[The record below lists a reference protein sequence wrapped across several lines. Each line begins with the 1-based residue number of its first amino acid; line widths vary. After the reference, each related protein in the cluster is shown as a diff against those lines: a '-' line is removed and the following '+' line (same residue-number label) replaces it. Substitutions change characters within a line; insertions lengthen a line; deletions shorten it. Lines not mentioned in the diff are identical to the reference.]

1 MRLSL
6 FTPEDEL
13 LSYFRLEDKGRSY
26 HKRYN
31 IVPGQSVMV
40 LVEREGAYRLAELT
54 WGLIPADAHHP
65 AVGAGLFQ
73 VRQESLLE
81 LETMRQRLEKRRC
94 AVLSN
99 GFFLWQKSNLG
110 SQPWYVYLRDGPP
123 FALAALWEMWG
134 PRGEEPIY
142 SCTIVTSEPNELV
155 APIHHRM
162 PVILSDESLSR
173 WLDQRNTNP
182 EQLLD
187 LCVAYPANGMELHKV
202 SPLVDNEEND
212 TIEVTDPIL

>member
-13 LSYFRLEDKGRSY
+13 LRHFHLEDTGRSY
-26 HKRYN
+26 RKRYN
-31 IVPGQSVMV
+31 IVPGQPVMV
-40 LVEREGAYRLAELT
+40 LVEREGAYRLTELT

-81 LETMRQRLEKRRC
+81 LEAMRQRLEKRRC
-94 AVLSN
+94 AVLCN
-99 GFFLWQKSNLG
+99 GFFLWQKSNQG
-110 SQPWYVYLRDGPP
+110 TQPWYVYLRNSTP

-142 SCTIVTSEPNELV
+142 SCTLVTSEPNELV
-155 APIHHRM
+155 APVHHRM
-162 PVILSDESLSR
+162 PVILSEESMSP
-173 WLDQRNTNP
+173 WLDQRNTDL
-182 EQLLD
+182 EQLLG
-187 LCVAYPANGMELHKV
+187 LCVPYPAADMEVHKV

>member
-6 FTPEDEL
+6 FTPEEEL
-13 LSYFRLEDKGRSY
+13 LRHFQLEDTGRSY
-26 HKRYN
+26 RKRYN
-31 IVPGQSVMV
+31 IVPGQPVMV
-40 LVEREGAYRLAELT
+40 LVEREGVYRLAELT

-73 VRQESLLE
+73 VREGSLLE
-81 LETMRQRLEKRRC
+81 LDAMRQRLEKRRC
-94 AVLSN
+94 AVLCN
-99 GFFLWQKSNLG
+99 GFFLWQKSNQG
-110 SQPWYVYLRDGPP
+110 SQPWYVYLRDSPP

-142 SCTIVTSEPNELV
+142 SCAIVTSEPNELV
-155 APIHHRM
+155 APVHHRM
-162 PVILSDESLSR
+162 PVILSEEAMSP
-173 WLDQRNTNP
+173 WLDQRNTDL

-187 LCVAYPANGMELHKV
+187 LCVPYPAASMEVHKV

>member
-13 LSYFRLEDKGRSY
+13 LRYFQLEDSGKSY
-26 HKRYN
+26 RKRYN
-31 IVPGQSVMV
+31 IVPGQPVMV
-40 LVEREGAYRLAELT
+40 LVEREGAYRLTELT
-54 WGLIPADAHHP
+54 WGLIPSDAHHP

-94 AVLSN
+94 AVLCN
-99 GFFLWQKSNLG
+99 GFFLWQKSNQG

-142 SCTIVTSEPNELV
+142 SCAIVTSEPNELV
-155 APIHHRM
+155 TPIHHRM
-162 PVILSDESLSR
+162 PVILSAESLSR
-173 WLDQRNTNP
+173 WLDQRNADP
-182 EQLLD
+182 EQMLD
-187 LCVAYPANGMELHKV
+187 LCTPYPAAGMEAHKV
-202 SPLVDNEEND
+202 SPLVDNEDND

>member
-13 LSYFRLEDKGRSY
+13 LRYFRLEDAGRSY
-26 HKRYN
+26 RKRYN

-40 LVEREGAYRLAELT
+40 LVEREGAYRLTELT
-54 WGLIPADAHHP
+54 WGLIPSDAHHP

-94 AVLSN
+94 AVLCN
-99 GFFLWQKSNLG
+99 GFFLWQKSNQG
-110 SQPWYVYLRDGPP
+110 SQPWYVYLSNGPP

-142 SCTIVTSEPNELV
+142 SCAIVTSEPNELV

-162 PVILSDESLSR
+162 PVILSAEGLSR
-173 WLDQRNTNP
+173 WLDQRNTNA
-182 EQLLD
+182 EQMLD
-187 LCVAYPANGMELHKV
+187 LCSAYPAAGMEAHKV
-202 SPLVDNEEND
+202 SPLVDNEDND
-212 TIEVTDPIL
+212 TIEVSDPIL